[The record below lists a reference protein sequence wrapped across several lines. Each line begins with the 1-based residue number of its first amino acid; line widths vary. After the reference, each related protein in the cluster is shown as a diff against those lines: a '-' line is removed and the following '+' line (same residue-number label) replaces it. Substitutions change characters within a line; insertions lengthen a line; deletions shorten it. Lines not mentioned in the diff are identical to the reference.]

1 MKHIQIFEDFQTG
14 PMKKPA
20 GLFSRLAKSAKHSM
34 GFESEADRK
43 SLATIYRYI
52 RDDYQYDWVGNIREI
67 QPGVVIA
74 WINSNPVT
82 VNRNEQEILY
92 QGKELD
98 LHNIEEEVESLFN
111 ALLKLKSSKES
122 F

>member
-1 MKHIQIFEDFQTG
+1 
-14 PMKKPA
+14 
-20 GLFSRLAKSAKHSM
+20 
-34 GFESEADRK
+34 
-43 SLATIYRYI
+43 
-52 RDDYQYDWVGNIREI
+52 
-67 QPGVVIA
+67 VVIA

-98 LHNIEEEVESLFN
+98 LHNIEDEVESLFN